1 LIPAELGGSPEQV
14 LRVPCSPGLIAQMHV
29 DRGVMKLMKIDDMS
43 LSSRP
48 ADETGMGLSPECIEK
63 VPREGHVAQR

>member
-1 LIPAELGGSPEQV
+1 
-14 LRVPCSPGLIAQMHV
+14 MHV